1 MRRMMAAVAVL
12 LMLAVSGCGSS
23 QAPAD
28 TALSGVVDL
37 ARLDTLRAVFNEDK
51 GRARVLLLLSPT

>member
-12 LMLAVSGCGSS
+12 LVLVVSGCGGSETAS
-23 QAPAD
+23 D
-28 TALSGVVDL
+28 TASGGVVDL
-37 ARLDTLRAVFNEDK
+37 ARLDTLRAVFNEDE